1 MTQVAEVMTRGVLV
15 LSPSDTLVAAA
26 QAMDDL
32 NVGSIPVCENNRVI
46 GMVTDRDI
54 TVRGIA
60 QGCNPETTQLSEVM
74 TEQVETCYED
84 DALEDATQKMQDVQI
99 RRLPVLDHNEELVG
113 IVSLGDVATKGD
125 QDQAAIALCD
135 ISDPC
140 EPDRSAIS
148 GETFGANGSDIG
160 SDVEEPDSDSTGR
173 EVS

>member
-26 QAMDDL
+26 QAMDEL

-54 TVRGIA
+54 AVRGIA
-60 QGCNPETTQLSEVM
+60 QGCNPATTQLSEVM
-74 TEQVETCYED
+74 TEQVETCYEA

-125 QDQAAIALCD
+125 QDQAGIALCD

-140 EPDRSAIS
+140 EPDRSTVSSEA
-148 GETFGANGSDIG
+148 FGANGSDV
-160 SDVEEPDSDSTGR
+160 DEPDSDNATR
-173 EVS
+173 E